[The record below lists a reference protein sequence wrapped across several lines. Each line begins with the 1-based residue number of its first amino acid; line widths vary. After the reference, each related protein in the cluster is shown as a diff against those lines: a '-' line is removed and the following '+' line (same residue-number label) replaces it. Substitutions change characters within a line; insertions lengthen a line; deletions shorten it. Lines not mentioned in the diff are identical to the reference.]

1 MTSTENSRHAYKNSL
16 KMQHTHAHD
25 AALVSCRLH
34 RMHLDQC
41 NAISVMHTGKTKC
54 MCIYIGKN
62 IKYTLLNIEYQ

>member
-1 MTSTENSRHAYKNSL
+1 
-16 KMQHTHAHD
+16 MQHTHAHD